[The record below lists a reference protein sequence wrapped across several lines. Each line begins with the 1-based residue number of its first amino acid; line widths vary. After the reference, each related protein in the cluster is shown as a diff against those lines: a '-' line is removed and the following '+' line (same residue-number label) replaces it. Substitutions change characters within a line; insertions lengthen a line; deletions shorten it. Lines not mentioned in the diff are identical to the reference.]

1 MVFLNLDWRNNAAT
15 RDRYEDFA
23 RDCCVE
29 NTEKRGYIYMQVCM
43 IGNDSRIEVLHAD
56 PSMLS
61 PALFTQVE
69 LHGPERSREFR
80 RLWMEYSNGSYYP
93 RIRKFLAPR
102 MRKDADFAHALELVL
117 HEYRAERAARLEH
130 CGKATLCAWTWNSN
144 NDVNVYEAMLAQ
156 AMRRNFVETNLRD
169 LLAVIISRA
178 PFDKRTWLPVMYQS
192 TTNPDDYVV
201 DDRFSDFTAFCLQ
214 IEYAGIKRPRTWHS
228 NITVCGHSLITDPA
242 LDNECKH
249 VFCRHVLPKS
259 SCIVH
264 FRSNLATAAD
274 ECSICCGAHKDWK
287 PLYYPRPV
295 VGRQFSSLTEKSHKA
310 REYRNMVVVQYRQC
324 SLKALS
330 DSLKDHNLL
339 TSKLPTS
346 TMAIPPAAHLV
357 EAVMTWMS
365 PNRHLTR
372 DPTLPEIARALDTWM
387 EEHSI
392 DLAHTKNESPVVT
405 RNKMLQRGMGR
416 IPVCYHCMDMEED
429 CTAKIDKPVETK
441 RESLRSDRVVVHV
454 APLEDQLP
462 ANRRP

>member
-29 NTEKRGYIYMQVCM
+29 NTEKRSYIYMQVCM

-56 PSMLS
+56 PLMLS

-80 RLWMEYSNGSYYP
+80 RLWMEHKNGSYYP
-93 RIRKFLAPR
+93 GIRKFLAPR

-117 HEYRAERAARLEH
+117 HEYRAERAGRLEH
-130 CGKATLCAWTWNSN
+130 CGKTTLCAWTWNSN

-249 VFCRHVLPKS
+249 VFCRHVLPNRAAS
-259 SCIVH
+259 SI
-264 FRSNLATAAD
+264 FAAT
-274 ECSICCGAHKDWK
+274 S
-287 PLYYPRPV
+287 PP
-295 VGRQFSSLTEKSHKA
+295 
-310 REYRNMVVVQYRQC
+310 
-324 SLKALS
+324 
-330 DSLKDHNLL
+330 
-339 TSKLPTS
+339 LPTS
-346 TMAIPPAAHLV
+346 ARSAAGPTRTGSLCIIPGRLSVGSFHRSPRKATRPGSTA
-357 EAVMTWMS
+357 TWS
-365 PNRHLTR
+365 WCSTGSARSRLSV
-372 DPTLPEIARALDTWM
+372 TL
-387 EEHSI
+387 
-392 DLAHTKNESPVVT
+392 
-405 RNKMLQRGMGR
+405 
-416 IPVCYHCMDMEED
+416 
-429 CTAKIDKPVETK
+429 
-441 RESLRSDRVVVHV
+441 
-454 APLEDQLP
+454 
-462 ANRRP
+462 